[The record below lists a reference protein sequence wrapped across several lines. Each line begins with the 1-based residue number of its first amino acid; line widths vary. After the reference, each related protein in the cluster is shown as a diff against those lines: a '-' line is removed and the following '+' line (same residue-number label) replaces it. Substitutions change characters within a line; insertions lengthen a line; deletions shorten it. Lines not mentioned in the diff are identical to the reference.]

1 MFSWAYMSVCIH
13 VYVYMFLCVYKY
25 IYVDVCACVYK
36 YILIYQA
43 DTFVENAS

>member
-1 MFSWAYMSVCIH
+1 MFSWAYMCVCIH

-25 IYVDVCACVYK
+25 IYVDVCARVYK

>member
-25 IYVDVCACVYK
+25 IYVDVCARVYK